1 MSGSLQEGEGR
12 LISHQ
17 GEVGVVLKDGG
28 RDLGSDGA
36 EESVL
41 DGLGLVGAGGH
52 HQHPAGLKDLPGAHG
67 AGVGGHL
74 VDAGEEALVGVPGA
88 LGEGDLMGAGG
99 EGVGGLVE
107 ADVAVDAQAQQLQVD
122 AAQVIG

>member
-1 MSGSLQEGEGR
+1 MLE
-12 LISHQ
+12 
-17 GEVGVVLKDGG
+17 DGG

-41 DGLGLVGAGGH
+41 DGLGLVGAGAH
-52 HQHPAGLKDLPGAHG
+52 PHQHPPAGLSKDLPGAHG

-107 ADVAVDAQAQQLQVD
+107 ADVAVDAQAQRLHD
-122 AAQVIG
+122 PW